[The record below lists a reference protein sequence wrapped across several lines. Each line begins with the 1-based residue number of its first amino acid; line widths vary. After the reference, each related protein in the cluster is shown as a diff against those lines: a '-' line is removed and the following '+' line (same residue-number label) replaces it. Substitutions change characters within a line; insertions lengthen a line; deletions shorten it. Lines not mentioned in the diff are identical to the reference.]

1 MALELV
7 RTRKVSANETKA
19 DGARLLAVE
28 HTVRS
33 KALQESYHAVLQV
46 QASSTTTLPTVATN
60 LASIRYL
67 YLEVNDPV
75 TLGIKNGNLGQADF
89 QELFIA
95 PLVVNGLATFEC
107 DIDATEVQ
115 ITNTSA
121 VSVRV
126 HVFVAGDTL

>member
-7 RTRKVSANETKA
+7 RTREIAVNESKV

-46 QASSTTTLPTVATN
+46 QAASTVVLPTVQTN
-60 LASIRYL
+60 LASIKYL

-75 TLGIKNGNLGQADF
+75 TLGIKNGNLGQAEF
-89 QELFIA
+89 QELYVV

-107 DIDATEVQ
+107 DIDATEVS
-115 ITNTSA
+115 IKNESD

>member
-1 MALELV
+1 M
-7 RTRKVSANETKA
+7 
-19 DGARLLAVE
+19 
-28 HTVRS
+28 RS

-46 QASSTTTLPTVATN
+46 QAASTVVLPTVQTN
-60 LASIRYL
+60 LASIKYL

-75 TLGIKNGNLGQADF
+75 TLGIKNGNLGQAEF
-89 QELFIA
+89 QELYVA

-107 DIDATEVQ
+107 DIDATEVS
-115 ITNTSA
+115 IKNESD